1 MEQQPVPHLGNPHP
15 SQDFPFAG
23 VTSLP
28 SPGPYSKPWRPRGQ
42 RPGGEQMKIRFAVR
56 ALGDVGAWRAMLS
69 EAGAGVK
76 IRFEVVYL
84 VGAGWVW
91 G

>member
-1 MEQQPVPHLGNPHP
+1 MGGFPVCGENQPTLSRPLF
-15 SQDFPFAG
+15 Q
-23 VTSLP
+23 
-28 SPGPYSKPWRPRGQ
+28 PWRPRGQ
-42 RPGGEQMKIRFAVR
+42 RLGSVQMRIRFAVR
-56 ALGDVGAWRAMLS
+56 AVGDVGAWWAMLS

-76 IRFEVVYL
+76 IRSEMVYL

>member
-1 MEQQPVPHLGNPHP
+1 M
-15 SQDFPFAG
+15 
-23 VTSLP
+23 
-28 SPGPYSKPWRPRGQ
+28 R
-42 RPGGEQMKIRFAVR
+42 IRFAVR
-56 ALGDVGAWRAMLS
+56 AVGDVGAWWAMLS

-76 IRFEVVYL
+76 IRSEMVYL